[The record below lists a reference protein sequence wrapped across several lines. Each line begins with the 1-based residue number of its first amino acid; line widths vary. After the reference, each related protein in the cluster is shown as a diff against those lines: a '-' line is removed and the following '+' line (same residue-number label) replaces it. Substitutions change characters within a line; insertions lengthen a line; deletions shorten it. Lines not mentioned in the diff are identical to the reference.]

1 MMLSRLLL
9 AAMLAGCNT
18 LDCVTANG
26 EPEERTIEL
35 PAIQGVNAEGSI
47 DVTITRGEP
56 QRIVVRGPREI
67 IDLIKFWRAEVARLT
82 RITAGGGSVSVRLAS
97 FR

>member
-1 MMLSRLLL
+1 MSAYSLAQAQAKLDALMAATESASLSVRY
-9 AAMLAGCNT
+9 G
-18 LDCVTANG
+18 DRQVTYRSA
-26 EPEERTIEL
+26 
-35 PAIQGVNAEGSI
+35 S
-47 DVTITRGEP
+47 
-56 QRIVVRGPREI
+56 EI